1 MNFFLAC
8 VTLYYNVN
16 LITIGGTFMKNKKV
30 LTISILPLM
39 WAIYVLFELITGRIT
54 DFQTIFFNII
64 LILLF
69 ALVGLFT
76 YYLGIKN
83 ESGFEFSILLY
94 SFLFLLFLDQGLK
107 LLIKFLWF
115 NNDIPII
122 DGMLYF
128 RPIINTDGSWLNAR
142 FGTSVSFPI
151 LITLNIIAI
160 FIFIEVYRYYL
171 HKGNKD
177 FWADMCF
184 IFVSCGAVCS
194 LIDKV
199 FYGGSLDFIG
209 ISNLF
214 IADIK
219 DLYINLGILFFA
231 LTMFNNGHLS
241 SNEDTSLKDD
251 IQSLKKFLSFI
262 KDDIRYKFKS
272 L

>member
-1 MNFFLAC
+1 
-8 VTLYYNVN
+8 
-16 LITIGGTFMKNKKV
+16 MKNKK
-30 LTISILPLM
+30 LFTICILPLM
-39 WAIYVLFELITGRIT
+39 WFLYVLFELFTGRIN
-54 DFQTIFFNII
+54 DFKTILFNII

-69 ALVGLFT
+69 ALVGLLT
-76 YYLGIKN
+76 YSLGIKHEN
-83 ESGFEFSILLY
+83 GFNSKILIALFTCF
-94 SFLFLLFLDQGLK
+94 FLFDQGIK
-107 LLIKFLWF
+107 ILIKLLWF
-115 NNDIPII
+115 NNDIPVIQ
-122 DGMLYF
+122 GMLCF

-171 HKGNKD
+171 HNGNKD

-184 IFVSCGAVCS
+184 VFVSCGALCS

-214 IADIK
+214 VADIK

-231 LTMFNNGHLS
+231 LTMFNNGYLS
-241 SNEDTSLKDD
+241 SNEEDTSFKDD
-251 IQSLKKFLSFI
+251 LLTLKNFLLFI
-262 KDDIRYKFKS
+262 KEDIFNKFKS
-272 L
+272 I

>member
-1 MNFFLAC
+1 
-8 VTLYYNVN
+8 
-16 LITIGGTFMKNKKV
+16 MKNKGV

-39 WAIYVLFELITGRIT
+39 WILYILFEFFTGRIT
-54 DFQTIFFNII
+54 DSKTFFFNII
-64 LILLF
+64 LIVLF
-69 ALVGLFT
+69 ALVGLCI
-76 YYLGIKN
+76 YKIGIKH
-83 ESGFEFSILLY
+83 ESGFKFNI
-94 SFLFLLFLDQGLK
+94 LLFLFCLLLLIDQGIKILIK
-107 LLIKFLWF
+107 LLWF
-115 NNDIPII
+115 KKDIPILSNL
-122 DGMLYF
+122 LYF

-142 FGTSVSFPI
+142 FGTSVSFPLLI
-151 LITLNIIAI
+151 LLNVIAL

-184 IFVSCGAVCS
+184 IFVICGALCS

-209 ISNLF
+209 ICNLF

-231 LTMFNNGHLS
+231 LTLFNNGYMS
-241 SNEDTSLKDD
+241 SEESSSFKEDL
-251 IQSLKKFLSFI
+251 QSLAKFLLFI
-262 KDDIRYKFKS
+262 KNDIFNKLNS

>member
-1 MNFFLAC
+1 
-8 VTLYYNVN
+8 
-16 LITIGGTFMKNKKV
+16 MKNKKV
-30 LTISILPLM
+30 LTISILPIM
-39 WAIYVLFELITGRIT
+39 WVLYILFELFTGRIT

-69 ALVGLFT
+69 ALVGLLT
-76 YYLGIKN
+76 YNFGIN
-83 ESGFEFSILLY
+83 HENGFKSNILL
-94 SFLFLLFLDQGLK
+94 FVFLLFFLLDQGIK
-107 LLIKFLWF
+107 VLIKLLWF

-122 DGMLYF
+122 NGMLYF

-151 LITLNIIAI
+151 LITLNILAI
-160 FIFIEVYRYYL
+160 LIFIEVYRYYL

-177 FWADMCF
+177 FWSDMCF
-184 IFVSCGAVCS
+184 IFVTCGAICS

-231 LTMFNNGHLS
+231 LTMFNNGYLS
-241 SNEDTSLKDD
+241 SNEDTSLNEDF
-251 IQSLKKFLSFI
+251 QTLKKFLLFI
-262 KDDIRYKFKS
+262 KNDISNKFKS
-272 L
+272 F

>member
-1 MNFFLAC
+1 
-8 VTLYYNVN
+8 
-16 LITIGGTFMKNKKV
+16 MKNKKV
-30 LTISILPLM
+30 LTISILPVM
-39 WAIYVLFELITGRIT
+39 WIIYVLFELITGRIT

-69 ALVGLFT
+69 ALVGLFIYT
-76 YYLGIKN
+76 FGSKHEN
-83 ESGFEFSILLY
+83 GFNLHIL
-94 SFLFLLFLDQGLK
+94 SFLFIFFLFIDQGIK
-107 LLIKFLWF
+107 ILIEFLWF
-115 NNDIPII
+115 NNDFPII
-122 DGMLYF
+122 NNMLYF
-128 RPIINTDGSWLNAR
+128 RPIINTNGSWLNAR

-160 FIFIEVYRYYL
+160 LIFIEVYRYYL
-171 HKGNKD
+171 HKGKKD

-184 IFVSCGAVCS
+184 IFVNCGAVCS

-231 LTMFNNGHLS
+231 IAMFNNGYLS
-241 SNEDTSLKDD
+241 SSEDTSCKEDL
-251 IQSLKKFLSFI
+251 QSLKKFLLFI
-262 KDDIRYKFKS
+262 KDDISHGFKS
-272 L
+272 F

>member
-1 MNFFLAC
+1 
-8 VTLYYNVN
+8 
-16 LITIGGTFMKNKKV
+16 MKHKKA

-39 WAIYVLFELITGRIT
+39 WVLYVLFELFTGRIN
-54 DFQTIFFNII
+54 DFQTLFFNIA

-76 YYLGIKN
+76 YNFGTKH
-83 ESGFEFSILLY
+83 EAGFKSNKLL
-94 SFLFLLFLDQGLK
+94 LLFLIFLLIDQGIK
-107 LLIKFLWF
+107 ILIKLFWF
-115 NNDIPII
+115 SHDFPII
-122 DGMLYF
+122 NSMLYF

-151 LITLNIIAI
+151 LITLNILAI
-160 FIFIEVYRYYL
+160 LIFIEVYRYYL
-171 HKGNKD
+171 HNGKKD

-184 IFVSCGAVCS
+184 IFVSCGAICS

-231 LTMFNNGHLS
+231 LTMFNNGYLS
-241 SNEDTSLKDD
+241 SNDDTSFSEDL
-251 IQSLKKFLSFI
+251 QSLKKFLLFI
-262 KDDIRYKFKS
+262 KDDLSNKFNS

>member
-1 MNFFLAC
+1 
-8 VTLYYNVN
+8 
-16 LITIGGTFMKNKKV
+16 MKNKKV

-39 WAIYVLFELITGRIT
+39 WTLYVLFELITGRIT
-54 DFQTIFFNII
+54 DFQTIFFNIM

-69 ALVGLFT
+69 ALVGLFSYT
-76 YYLGIKN
+76 IGIKH
-83 ESGFEFSILLY
+83 ETGFSSNILLIL
-94 SFLFLLFLDQGLK
+94 FLFFLFLDQGIK
-107 LLIKFLWF
+107 ILIKLLWF
-115 NNDIPII
+115 NNDLPVIR
-122 DGMLYF
+122 DMLYF
-128 RPIINTDGSWLNAR
+128 RPIINTEGSWLNAR
-142 FGTSVSFPI
+142 FGTSVNFPI
-151 LITLNIIAI
+151 LITINIFAI

-184 IFVSCGAVCS
+184 IFVSCGATCS
-194 LIDKV
+194 LIDKI

-231 LTMFNNGHLS
+231 LTMFNNGYLA
-241 SNEDTSLKDD
+241 SNEDTSFKEDL
-251 IQSLKKFLSFI
+251 QSLKKFFLFI
-262 KDDIRYKFKS
+262 KNDISHKFKI